1 MTTWLAGMLI
11 TAARLTD
18 DAPTTTSSGLA
29 AGTGF
34 TVNSFSG
41 YRAGNVI
48 SLDMYLNR
56 TGADITASGGNI
68 ADTLICTVPSGWR
81 PTSQTRKRKLGQRLR
96 RRWLCHWHR
105 RLDKPSYSHQHHC
118 ERVKHPLAPH
128 LHCGRLTG
136 GLMPD
141 LSEAQLLIRIETK
154 LDITLRQQEDQPG
167 TYARAGKSRHG

>member
-18 DAPTTTSSGLA
+18 DAPTTTSSGLT

-81 PTSQTRKRKLGQRLR
+81 PTSQTVNGSWDNGSVEGGFVTGTDGLTNLRTAISTIASGSNIRL
-96 RRWLCHWHR
+96 
-105 RLDKPSYSHQHHC
+105 
-118 ERVKHPLAPH
+118 H
-128 LHCGRLTG
+128 LTFIV
-136 GLMPD
+136 D
-141 LSEAQLLIRIETK
+141 
-154 LDITLRQQEDQPG
+154 D
-167 TYARAGKSRHG
+167 